1 MALDEAWPGLTD
13 VRPTSRIARFFDRA
27 EPDWDAVYADQLPRV
42 FNFFRYRCGDHADAE
57 DLTSR
62 TFEKAW
68 RSRHRYRR
76 DVAAF
81 STWLMSIARNVAVD
95 HLRSRRL
102 HVSLDEAAAV
112 TAGATPEDEAARRS
126 DAAHLSRLLKTLP
139 DRDRDLVALKYGA
152 GLTNR
157 QIAQST
163 GLSESNV
170 GTLLHR
176 ITVGLRA
183 QWTAGERR

>member
-1 MALDEAWPGLTD
+1 MALDDAWPGLSD
-13 VRPTSRIARFFDRA
+13 VGAKSRLARFFDRT

-42 FNFFRYRCGDHADAE
+42 YNFFRYRFGDHADAE
-57 DLTSR
+57 DLTGR

-76 DVAAF
+76 DIAAF

-102 HVSLDEAAAV
+102 HVPLEEAADLRMA
-112 TAGATPEDEAARRS
+112 TTPEDEAARRS
-126 DAAHLSRLLKTLP
+126 DAAYLSRLLVAFP
-139 DRDRDLVALKYGA
+139 ERDRELVALKYGA

-157 QIAQST
+157 QIAQATS
-163 GLSESNV
+163 LSESNV

-176 ITVGLRA
+176 ITGVLRS
-183 QWTAGERR
+183 QWTAGDPL